1 MVSKISET
9 LIDELLD
16 LNVEYELET
25 EEIMGL
31 IPLFNFFEKK
41 RKTKSIQILS
51 EEPVSKKKIEENL
64 GHSKF
69 TSTKVKET
77 LKNTIQEKGVC
88 ITITSTSNS
97 ASNSTNTIRLCIF
110 GKTNEEISLYK
121 TKLLEALNFVLS
133 LAETTDKLNSV
144 NIFLTDLEKEIHPV
158 YQQKVSLTSEEVNT
172 GVTYFYGS
180 KNDIYLWRKEEIV
193 KVMIHELIHSLDWDI
208 RKSETEI
215 FGIFSKKLK
224 ITKKILLS
232 EAYTEAWAEIINCY
246 ILSLSDKKKE
256 DRFSRFIHY
265 LEIETLFSVWQTVK
279 IIHISSDKIETN
291 TLDTFLRKTDK
302 ETNVFP
308 YYLLTAAILFNVSNW
323 WCLNGQPNFIASH
336 VNNENMA
343 NFLVEAI
350 SSKQFYSLCKKVK
363 NNYKKN
369 KGKKIYTSM
378 RMSVFEDP

>member
-9 LIDELLD
+9 LIDDLLD

-31 IPLFNFFEKK
+31 IPLFNFLEKK

-51 EEPVSKKKIEENL
+51 EEPVSRKKIEENL

-69 TSTKVKET
+69 TSTSVKET

-88 ITITSTSNS
+88 ITCLHSN
-97 ASNSTNTIRLCIF
+97 NPIRLCIF

-144 NIFLTDLEKEIHPV
+144 NIFLTDLEKEIHQV

-172 GVTYFYGS
+172 GVTFFYGS

-208 RKSETEI
+208 RKAEAEI

-224 ITKKILLS
+224 ITKKIL
-232 EAYTEAWAEIINCY
+232 
-246 ILSLSDKKKE
+246 
-256 DRFSRFIHY
+256 
-265 LEIETLFSVWQTVK
+265 
-279 IIHISSDKIETN
+279 
-291 TLDTFLRKTDK
+291 
-302 ETNVFP
+302 
-308 YYLLTAAILFNVSNW
+308 
-323 WCLNGQPNFIASH
+323 
-336 VNNENMA
+336 
-343 NFLVEAI
+343 
-350 SSKQFYSLCKKVK
+350 
-363 NNYKKN
+363 
-369 KGKKIYTSM
+369 
-378 RMSVFEDP
+378 

>member
-51 EEPVSKKKIEENL
+51 EEPVNRKEIEKNL

-88 ITITSTSNS
+88 ITINSNSNS
-97 ASNSTNTIRLCIF
+97 ASTSNNPIRLCIF

-133 LAETTDKLNSV
+133 LSETTNKLNSV
-144 NIFLTDLEKEIHPV
+144 NIFLTDLEKEIHSV

-172 GVTYFYGS
+172 GVTFFYGS

-208 RKSETEI
+208 RKAETEI

-279 IIHISSDKIETN
+279 IIHISSDKSETN

-323 WCLNGQPNFIASH
+323 CCLNGQPNFTASP

-363 NNYKKN
+363 NTYKKN
-369 KGKKIYTSM
+369 RGKKIYTTM

>member
-9 LIDELLD
+9 LIDALLD

-41 RKTKSIQILS
+41 RKTKSIKILS
-51 EEPVSKKKIEENL
+51 EEPVSRKKIEENL
-64 GHSKF
+64 GQSRF

-88 ITITSTSNS
+88 ITITCLPSNS
-97 ASNSTNTIRLCIF
+97 NNPIRLCIF
-110 GKTNEEISLYK
+110 GKTNEEISSYK

-144 NIFLTDLEKEIHPV
+144 NIFLSDLEKEISPV

-172 GVTYFYGS
+172 GITYFYSS

-208 RKSETEI
+208 RKAETEI
-215 FGIFSKKLK
+215 FNIFSKKLK

-279 IIHISSDKIETN
+279 IIHISSDKSETN
-291 TLDTFLRKTDK
+291 TLNTFLRKTDK

-323 WCLNGQPNFIASH
+323 CCLNEQPNFIASP